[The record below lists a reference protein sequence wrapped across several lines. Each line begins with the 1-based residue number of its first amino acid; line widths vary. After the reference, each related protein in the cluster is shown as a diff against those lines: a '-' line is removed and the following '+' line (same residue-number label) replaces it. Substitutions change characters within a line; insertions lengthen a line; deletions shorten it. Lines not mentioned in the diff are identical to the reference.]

1 MAYEELE
8 FISTALTKFKRKI
21 MMVVGVVI
29 AGSIVSFPFTDLLIN
44 RIKLDLLPEGT
55 KVIYLT
61 PLEVLILKLKIS
73 LAIGAL
79 MALPLIV
86 FEGYKILKER
96 FPQMKLKNV
105 GKSSIALGGISA
117 ILLFILGVIY
127 TYFIMLPIFFRYLY
141 EDAASIG
148 VEATFSILEFV
159 NFVLLCCI
167 LFGLVFEMPVFI
179 TMLVRLGIVDR
190 STLKYYRRHAYLLI
204 VIAATWVTPGVDI
217 ISPILLTFPMIFFY
231 ELSIL
236 ITKFTA

>member
-8 FISTALTKFKRKI
+8 FINAMLTKFRRKI
-21 MMVVGVVI
+21 MMIVGLVI

-44 RIKLDLLPEGT
+44 KIKLDLLPEGT

-73 LAIGAL
+73 IAIGAL
-79 MALPLIV
+79 IALPLIV
-86 FEGYKILKER
+86 FEGYRILRER
-96 FPQMKLKNV
+96 FPHLKNL
-105 GKSSIALGGISA
+105 GKSSIVLGA
-117 ILLFILGVIY
+117 ILAIFLFILGVIY
-127 TYFIMLPIFFRYLY
+127 TYFLMLPIFFKYLY

-159 NFVLLCCI
+159 NFVLICCI
-167 LFGLVFEMPVFI
+167 LFGLVFEMPI
-179 TMLVRLGIVDR
+179 LISMLVRLGVVDR

-236 ITKFTA
+236 ITKFS